1 MVARA
6 AAAAAEV
13 TAGAGAGAGADADD
27 DDDEAAE
34 GPVADVDVL
43 DDTRGSVTLYGGT

>member
-6 AAAAAEV
+6 AAAAADV
-13 TAGAGAGAGADADD
+13 TAGAGAGADADD
-27 DDDEAAE
+27 AEDDDEAAE
-34 GPVADVDVL
+34 GPVADVDVF